1 MDMDMMMTG
10 NSAVVPMAPGAVA
23 NKGNY
28 SAAASAP
35 APSAPNTIK
44 MSKIVACE
52 IKVFPLL

>member
-1 MDMDMMMTG
+1 MMMTG

-44 MSKIVACE
+44 LSKIVACE